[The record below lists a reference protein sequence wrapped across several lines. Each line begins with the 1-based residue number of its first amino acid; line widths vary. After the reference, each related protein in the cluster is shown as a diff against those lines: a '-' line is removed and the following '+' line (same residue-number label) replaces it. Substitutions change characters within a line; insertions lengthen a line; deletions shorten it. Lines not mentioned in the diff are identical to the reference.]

1 MRKAEAMA
9 EIDAKAKGRAVVM
22 QPDDGRSYWQPKP
35 ANGHADPKLL
45 PVDTGFKGLSMGF
58 QTIAPG
64 GHIREHSHD
73 TQIELQICHRG
84 KGHVLV
90 DGDRHELVP
99 GTSCFLGYNVKHEIF
114 NDGDEELVMMWVITP
129 GGLEEFFA
137 TIGKERAPGDIAPEP
152 FDRPTDVV
160 AIERQMGMQDT
171 K

>member
-1 MRKAEAMA
+1 MMA
-9 EIDAKAKGRAVVM
+9 DVNDETNGRAVVM
-22 QPDDGRSYWQPKP
+22 QPDDGKSYWQPKP

-45 PVDTGFKGLSMGF
+45 PVDTGFEGLSMGY

-64 GHIREHSHD
+64 CHIREHSHD
-73 TQIELQICHRG
+73 EQIELQICHRG

-90 DGDRHELVP
+90 DGARHELVP

-114 NDGDEELVMMWVITP
+114 NDGDDELVMMWVIAP

-137 TIGKERAPGDIAPEP
+137 TIGKERAAGDPAPEP
-152 FDRPTDVV
+152 FDRPADVIT
-160 AIERQMGMQDT
+160 IERQMGMQDT

>member
-1 MRKAEAMA
+1 MRKVETMV
-9 EIDAKAKGRAVVM
+9 EIEVKANGRAVVM
-22 QPDDGRSYWQPKP
+22 QPDNGKSFWQPKP

-45 PVDTGFKGLSMGF
+45 PADTGFAGLSMGF

-64 GHIREHSHD
+64 CHIREHSHD

-84 KGHVLV
+84 NGHVLV
-90 DGDRHELVP
+90 DGNRHELVP

-114 NDGDEELVMMWVITP
+114 NDGDKELVIMWVIAP

-137 TIGKERAPGDIAPEP
+137 TIGKERSPGVTAPEP
-152 FDRPTDVV
+152 FDRPTDVI
-160 AIERQMGMQDT
+160 AIERQMGI